1 MTIIDLQLSGSAYG
15 GEAFGRDEDGRMT
28 FVAFALPGETV
39 RVEIVDA
46 RKSWARARLVE
57 VLEASPERI
66 DPRCPHFTECG
77 GCHYQHAPYD
87 TQLKIKAG
95 ILRDQLVRIGGFEAP
110 PTRSIVPSPSPWN
123 TRNQLQFSLADD
135 GRLGFM
141 AASTNDVVPI
151 RECHLPLPEIDE
163 VWPRI
168 DAAERFDLERII
180 LRTGTDGEV
189 LIALQSELEPEL
201 DISIDL
207 PASLVWLGPQGVTVI
222 AGNEYLAYDVLDQR
236 FRVSARSFFQVNSL
250 LLDELVRLVLRAIDP
265 KPGETIFD
273 LYAGAGLFSAFIARH
288 GARLVAVEQSLW
300 SCRDF
305 EVNLRAFDDVAL
317 YEAPVEM
324 ALPSIQEKPDM
335 ILVDPPRDGL
345 SREVRDTLIELAPA
359 KLVYLSCDPST
370 LARDAKR
377 LVQAGCKLESVTPI
391 DLFPQTYHLE
401 SLAVFEFSK
410 N

>member
-1 MTIIDLQLSGSAYG
+1 MTTIDLQISGSAYG

-39 RVEIVDA
+39 RVEIVDEHK
-46 RKSWARARLVE
+46 RWARARLVD

-66 DPRCPHFTECG
+66 DPRCPHFAVCG
-77 GCHYQHAPYD
+77 GCHYQHASYD

-95 ILRDQLVRIGGFEAP
+95 ILHDQLLRIGGFEAP
-110 PTRSIVPSPSPWN
+110 PTKTLVPSPSPWN
-123 TRNQLQFSLADD
+123 TRNQLQFSLAND

-141 AASTNDVVPI
+141 ATSTNDVVPI
-151 RECHLPLPEIDE
+151 QECHLPLPEIDE

-168 DAAERFDLERII
+168 DIAEQFDIERII

-189 LIALQSELEPEL
+189 LIALQSELEPDL
-201 DISIDL
+201 DIRIDL
-207 PASLVWLGPQGVTVI
+207 SASLVWLSPQGVTVV
-222 AGNEYLAYDVLDQR
+222 AGNEHLNYEVLDQC

-250 LLDELVRLVLRAIDP
+250 LLDELTRLVLQAIDP
-265 KPGETIFD
+265 KPGECIFD
-273 LYAGAGLFSAFIARH
+273 LYAGTGLFSTFIARR
-288 GARLVAVEQSLW
+288 GARLVAVEQSPW
-300 SCRDF
+300 SCKDF
-305 EVNLRAFDDVAL
+305 EVNLQAFDDVTL

-324 ALPSIQEKPDM
+324 ALPMIQEKPET
-335 ILVDPPRDGL
+335 IIVDPPREGL
-345 SREVRDTLIELAPA
+345 SREVRDTLIELTPT

-377 LVQAGCKLESVTPI
+377 LVQAGFTLESVTPI

-401 SLAVFEFSK
+401 SLAVFQLPRT
-410 N
+410 

>member
-265 KPGETIFD
+265 KPGETKI
-273 LYAGAGLFSAFIARH
+273 SR
-288 GARLVAVEQSLW
+288 
-300 SCRDF
+300 
-305 EVNLRAFDDVAL
+305 
-317 YEAPVEM
+317 
-324 ALPSIQEKPDM
+324 SICERSTMLHCTKPRWRW
-335 ILVDPPRDGL
+335 PCPRFRR
-345 SREVRDTLIELAPA
+345 SPT
-359 KLVYLSCDPST
+359 
-370 LARDAKR
+370 
-377 LVQAGCKLESVTPI
+377 
-391 DLFPQTYHLE
+391 
-401 SLAVFEFSK
+401 
-410 N
+410 

>member
-1 MTIIDLQLSGSAYG
+1 MTTIDLQLSGSAYG
-15 GEAFGRDEDGRMT
+15 GEAFGRDENGRMT

-39 RVEIVDA
+39 RVEIIDE
-46 RKSWARARLVE
+46 RKRWARARLVE
-57 VLEASPERI
+57 VLEASSDRI
-66 DPRCPHFTECG
+66 DPRCPHFAVCG

-95 ILRDQLVRIGGFEAP
+95 ILHDQLVRIGSFVSP
-110 PTRSIVPSPSPWN
+110 PTESIVPSPSSWN
-123 TRNQLQFSLADD
+123 TRDQLQFSLADD

-151 RECHLPLPEIDE
+151 QECHLPLPEIDE

-168 DAAERFDLERII
+168 DAAERFDIERII

-189 LIALQSELEPEL
+189 LIALQSGFEPDL

-207 PASLVWLGPQGVTVI
+207 SASLVWLGPQGVTVI
-222 AGNEYLAYDVLDQR
+222 AGNEYLTYEVLEQR

-250 LLDELVRLVLRAIDP
+250 LLDELARLVLHAVDP
-265 KPGETIFD
+265 KPGECIFD
-273 LYAGAGLFSAFIARH
+273 LYAGAGFFSAFIARQ
-288 GARLVAVEQSLW
+288 GARLVAVERSPW

-305 EVNLRAFDDVAL
+305 EVNLRAFDDVTL
-317 YEAPVEM
+317 YEAPVEL
-324 ALPSIQEKPDM
+324 ALPSIREKPDT
-335 ILVDPPRDGL
+335 ILVDPPREGL
-345 SREVRDTLIELAPA
+345 DRKVRDTLIELAPV

-377 LVQAGCKLESVTPI
+377 LVQAGFKLESVTPI

-401 SLAVFEFSK
+401 TLAVFK
-410 N
+410 